1 MQTQLLKSLSLDA
14 INFNFKNII
23 MKIDF
28 RKIQVQDIEG
38 NNSTLDVSK
47 ELGNAIYGKTADI
60 GELELARD
68 IYKNGEVDVD
78 AANAAIIGK
87 YVREGF
93 LAFVQE
99 AVCPLLENIINPKK

>member
-1 MQTQLLKSLSLDA
+1 
-14 INFNFKNII
+14 

-28 RKIQVQDIEG
+28 RKIEVKDIEG
-38 NNSTLDVSK
+38 TNSTLDISK
-47 ELGNAIYGKTADI
+47 ELGNDIYKKTGDL

-78 AANAAIIGK
+78 AQQATVLSK
-87 YVREGF
+87 YVRDGF

-99 AVCPLLENIINPKK
+99 VVCPVLDDIINPKK